1 MKNLVSF
8 SLISFI
14 FLSCS
19 TTKNFIGTNNDR
31 KALEQT
37 SIGIRTAFANGDVP
51 TILSYHDINIRKA
64 LGYTH
69 IINGKGE
76 LEKDLKNTF
85 LNVKLKWLKNDV
97 ESLIF
102 QGNTAIE
109 ITVFNIEITP
119 NDGDKPFISKG
130 RAMIVYVRNSQAPQ
144 GWASIREV
152 IQPATE

>member
-1 MKNLVSF
+1 MKSLTSF
-8 SLISFI
+8 IIISFL
-14 FLSCS
+14 FFSCS
-19 TTKNFIGTNNDR
+19 TTKNYVGTDKDR
-31 KALEQT
+31 QALEQT

-51 TILSYHDINIRKA
+51 TILSYHDSNIRKA

-69 IINGKGE
+69 IINGKDE

-85 LNVKLKWLKNDV
+85 LHVKLKWLKNDV

-102 QGNTAIE
+102 QGSTAIE

-119 NDGDKPFISKG
+119 NDGGKSFISKG
-130 RAMIVYVRNSQAPQ
+130 RAMIVYVRNSQSHF

>member
-1 MKNLVSF
+1 MKYF
-8 SLISFI
+8 TSLIVISFLL
-14 FLSCS
+14 FGCS
-19 TTKNFIGTNNDR
+19 TTNNYVGSNKDR
-31 KALEQT
+31 QALAQT
-37 SIGIRTAFANGDVP
+37 SIGIRTAFAKGDVQA
-51 TILSYHDINIRKA
+51 ILSYHDTNIRKA

-69 IINGKGE
+69 IIIGKDG

-85 LNVKLKWLKNDV
+85 KNVKLKWLKNDV

-102 QGNTAIE
+102 QRNTAIE

-119 NDGDKPFISKG
+119 YDGGTAFISKG
-130 RAMIVYVRNSQAPQ
+130 RAMIVYVRNSQSPY